1 MTGRLARGAVG
12 GALATAAMSLVMLA
26 SRRLGLV
33 RKLAPEHITEEALD
47 AAGIERDQDDEDIA
61 TSLVHLAYGT
71 ANGAVFALVGPHL
84 PGPRAL
90 RGLLFAGALLLVSY
104 EGWVPAAR
112 ILPPLRAQTPGGAS
126 TLVTSHIVYGVVLSL
141 TTLR

>member
-1 MTGRLARGAVG
+1 MIGRLARGAVG
-12 GALATAAMSLVMLA
+12 GALATGAMSLVMLA

-33 RKLAPEHITEEALD
+33 RKLAPEHITEDALD
-47 AAGIERDQDDEDIA
+47 AAGVERDEDDEKVA
-61 TSLVHLAYGT
+61 TSLAHLAYGT

-90 RGLLFAGALLLVSY
+90 RGLLFAGGLLLVSY

-112 ILPPLRAQTPGGAS
+112 ILPPLVGQSP
-126 TLVTSHIVYGVVLSL
+126 
-141 TTLR
+141 